1 MEVDRVKKGVSITLK
16 KRSLWRNLKA
26 VSPVISTIIIVAIAI
41 VMSIAVAYWMLGIGG
56 SFTRFEKLEFVSG
69 YVSDANSDHFNITVT
84 LKNTGSADA
93 TIDLVFLNAKP
104 SSAYGTTVSNVTIT
118 YTGATTLKPGDS
130 TSAVL
135 TLSRGTGTVWKSG
148 MSVEVMI
155 QTVAGRQYPKTINL
169 P

>member
-1 MEVDRVKKGVSITLK
+1 MKKGVSITLK
-16 KRSLWRNLKA
+16 KRSFWRNLKA

-69 YVSDANSDHFNITVT
+69 YIGDVTDTEFNIIVT

-93 TIDLVFLNAKP
+93 TLDMVFLNAKP
-104 SSAYGTTVSNVTIT
+104 SNA
-118 YTGATTLKPGDS
+118 YTGASVVTISANFTGLTLKPGDD
-130 TSAVL
+130 TNEVITL
-135 TLSRGTGTVWKSG
+135 TKGTGSDWKSG

-155 QTVAGRQYPKTINL
+155 QTAAGRQYPKTINL

>member
-69 YVSDANSDHFNITVT
+69 YISNSNSTWFDITVT

-93 TIDLVFLNAKP
+93 TLDLVFLNAKP
-104 SSAYGTTVSNVTIT
+104 YTAYVDDSNVTVT
-118 YTGATTLKPGDS
+118 YAGDTTLNPGDS
-130 TSAVL
+130 INAVISL
-135 TLSRGTGTVWKSG
+135 KRGTTTVWKSG

-155 QTVAGRQYPKTINL
+155 QSVAGRQYPKTINL